1 MEKHTFYRPAE
12 NCIRQ
17 EMGDDVLL
25 FNPET
30 TNTIH
35 LNQTADLI
43 WQLCKDN
50 SIETLIEGLQTQ
62 YPDQSEQIKK
72 DVLETVDSLV
82 QQQVLTLI
90 ETNPS

>member
-1 MEKHTFYRPAE
+1 MDKHTFYRPAE

-30 TNTIH
+30 ASTIH

-50 SIETLIEGLQTQ
+50 SIETLIESLQAQ
-62 YPDQSEQIKK
+62 YPDQAKQIEH
-72 DVLETVDSLV
+72 DVLKTIDSLV
-82 QQQVLTLI
+82 EQKALMLV
-90 ETNPS
+90 ETNHN